1 MLSNDLSRY
10 FNMHSL
16 EWKFE
21 GLRPGCQVIRFVGCN
36 LGSQRQ
42 KFWRR
47 ECPRHRGLDD
57 RGGYE
62 VGSHLADPDDSKCLR
77 VPSFLRRVNLCWDP
91 IHESFRSDGNGLRW
105 KNGSPVILCGM
116 TWKLYSV
123 AEEFTACWPGL
134 YCWRVHRSPI
144 RGQRQF
150 YESDSLLCE

>member
-47 ECPRHRGLDD
+47 ECPRHSGLDD

-62 VGSHLADPDDSKCLR
+62 VGSHLI
-77 VPSFLRRVNLCWDP
+77 V
-91 IHESFRSDGNGLRW
+91 
-105 KNGSPVILCGM
+105 
-116 TWKLYSV
+116 
-123 AEEFTACWPGL
+123 
-134 YCWRVHRSPI
+134 
-144 RGQRQF
+144 
-150 YESDSLLCE
+150 LCEHLHVT